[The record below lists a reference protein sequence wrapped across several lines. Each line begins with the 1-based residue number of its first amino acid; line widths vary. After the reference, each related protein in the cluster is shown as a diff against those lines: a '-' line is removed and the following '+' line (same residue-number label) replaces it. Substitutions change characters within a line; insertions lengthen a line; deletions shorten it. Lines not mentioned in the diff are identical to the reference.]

1 LSPYCKI
8 IGEHGPVEDSYNY
21 GTVIMLQNGV
31 SFESFPKKV
40 EKEAKEIQQ
49 YFKKWLEDEK
59 KFW

>member
-1 LSPYCKI
+1 
-8 IGEHGPVEDSYNY
+8 
-21 GTVIMLQNGV
+21 MLQNGV

-59 KFW
+59 KF